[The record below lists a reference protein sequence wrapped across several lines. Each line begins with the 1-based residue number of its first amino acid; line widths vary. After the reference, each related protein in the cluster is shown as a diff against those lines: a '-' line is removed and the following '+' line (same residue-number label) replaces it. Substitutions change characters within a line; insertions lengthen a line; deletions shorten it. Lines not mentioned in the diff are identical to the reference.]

1 MRDQS
6 LFRFIFHSISPLDAS
21 TLHLEIPHNISIFH
35 LIIPNTVINK
45 SDENFVMIQFSSFK
59 NSIETFRKTL
69 PIPDRKK
76 NGTIVKKR
84 PRQGD
89 ARQLINERERE
100 RKKLKTASKDASPP
114 F

>member
-21 TLHLEIPHNISIFH
+21 TLHLEIPHNIPIFH

-45 SDENFVMIQFSSFK
+45 SDENFVVIQLRFSSFK

-69 PIPDRKK
+69 PIPEQRSEEEWNDREEE
-76 NGTIVKKR
+76 GTR
-84 PRQGD
+84 D
-89 ARQLINERERE
+89 N
-100 RKKLKTASKDASPP
+100 
-114 F
+114 

>member
-1 MRDQS
+1 
-6 LFRFIFHSISPLDAS
+6 
-21 TLHLEIPHNISIFH
+21 
-35 LIIPNTVINK
+35 
-45 SDENFVMIQFSSFK
+45 MIQLRFSSFK

-100 RKKLKTASKDASPP
+100 KEIKNRE
-114 F
+114 